1 MKLIDVAI
9 TTFPQGVALPPRQ
22 VDREPPQAS
31 RSGFSL
37 RSIAH
42 GGFIS
47 YCYLPP
53 ALAGDIIG

>member
-9 TTFPQGVALPPRQ
+9 TTFPQGVAL
-22 VDREPPQAS
+22 PPQAS

-53 ALAGDIIG
+53 ALAGDIIE